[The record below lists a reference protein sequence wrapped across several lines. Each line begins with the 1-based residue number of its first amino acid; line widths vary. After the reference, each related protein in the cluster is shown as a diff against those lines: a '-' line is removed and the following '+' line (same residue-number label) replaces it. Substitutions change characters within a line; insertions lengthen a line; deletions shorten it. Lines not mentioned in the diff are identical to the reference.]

1 MKNDPFQIVLA
12 DDDEGDRFLLKEA
25 FSEIKIKTVI
35 HTVNDGTELMEY
47 LHQKDL
53 SIPYLIFLD
62 LNMPLKNGL
71 ECLKEMKNEEKL
83 KDIFIAI
90 YSTSDHENDVD
101 ETFKNGANIYIT
113 KPNDFSKLKQVLEK
127 AVTTASQYRDS
138 IMKRENFLLKI

>member
-1 MKNDPFQIVLA
+1 MKNIFLAEDDA
-12 DDDEGDRFLLKEA
+12 DDRMFFEDALNEVDIPTQLTISNNGL
-25 FSEIKIKTVI
+25 
-35 HTVNDGTELMEY
+35 ELMSN
-47 LHQKDL
+47 LDILTVHPPPDV
-53 SIPYLIFLD
+53 IFLD
-62 LNMPLKNGL
+62 LNMPFKNGL

-83 KDIFIAI
+83 KDIFVAI